1 MYRKNYYRKPYY
13 RKSYNSGYSG
23 GYRKRSSYKRSGFS
37 MQGILLPLGLGALV
51 TQLDMEAHL
60 KGLILAGLG
69 LAINNP
75 TLKSVGAFMVGT
87 NAKPL
92 LEKWSKGSGSASVAS
107 NVNAIEQAKNIIAQ
121 KAMSGAVEEA
131 EELLGYMAGIDSSR
145 YGSFEGTGNFEV

>member
-1 MYRKNYYRKPYY
+1 
-13 RKSYNSGYSG
+13 
-23 GYRKRSSYKRSGFS
+23 

-51 TQLDMEAHL
+51 TQLDMAAHM

-69 LAINNP
+69 LAMNNS

-92 LEKWSKGSGSASVAS
+92 LDKWSKGSGSRSVAS
-107 NVNAIEQAKNIIAQ
+107 NVDAIEQAKNIIAQ

-131 EELLGYMAGIDSSR
+131 EELLGYMAGVDSSR

>member
-1 MYRKNYYRKPYY
+1 MYRRNYYRKPYY
-13 RKSYNSGYSG
+13 RKSYNRGSSG

-51 TQLDMEAHL
+51 TQLDMAAHM

-69 LAINNP
+69 LAMNNQ

-92 LEKWSKGSGSASVAS
+92 LDKWKGSGSASVAS

-131 EELLGYMAGIDSSR
+131 EELLGYMAGVDSSR
-145 YGSFEGTGNFEV
+145 YGAFEGTGNFEV